1 MTIALSVKTKLGFIE
16 GSISKSACDD
26 LNLLSSCLKNNNIV
40 ISWIMSSLSKDIY
53 ASIIFSD
60 SAISLTLKI
69 DFSKAMH
76 LMSSNYI

>member
-1 MTIALSVKTKLGFIE
+1 
-16 GSISKSACDD
+16 
-26 LNLLSSCLKNNNIV
+26 
-40 ISWIMSSLSKDIY
+40 MSSLSKDIY

-76 LMSSNYI
+76 LMSSNYIWLDESYSKPELCRCPLRKVEGFMGGIK